1 MAAIE
6 GLKTREFSEGKQ
18 NYCFIFVQ
26 DLENIIQQSCWSLVN
41 TLTNGSILQENVS
54 KMKQPPDHSDE
65 GKKGEIINRRGW
77 KNTNKAIIN
86 NLFLLINFYPL
97 FFFRQFEIF
106 PDSFVWIIT
115 FIVIITNMQLSVFG
129 FKFPLFPFV
138 FSDFLLQRF
147 RFFLPFDVLQIPF
160 FLEQSLLF

>member
-54 KMKQPPDHSDE
+54 KMKPASGSLG
-65 GKKGEIINRRGW
+65 GKKGEIIKDW
-77 KNTNKAIIN
+77 KNINKAIIN
-86 NLFLLINFYPL
+86 TLFLLINFYPL

-115 FIVIITNMQLSVFG
+115 FIVIIPNMQLSVFG

-138 FSDFLLQRF
+138 FSDFLL
-147 RFFLPFDVLQIPF
+147 
-160 FLEQSLLF
+160 